1 MNLQIRRLALATAML
16 YSIALTGCTLATN
29 SAPATPISSTVGT
42 IHGQA
47 YGGNQPIVGAQIFV
61 YAANTSGFGA
71 ASALLSSTVPT
82 TDSNGFFSVTGDYAC
97 TVGQQVYLY
106 ALGGNTGAGIN
117 TSSGLLAI
125 LGTCPASGSLA
136 SVTPFVWMN
145 EVSTVAAAY
154 AFAGFA
160 TDATHVANDE
170 AVIGNIT
177 GGLAHT
183 GMVNAFANAANLVN
197 VATGTA
203 LTTTGNSSAS
213 GQSAAIIVPQAQI
226 NTIADI
232 LAACVNT
239 TDTTGT
245 TPGPSGTCSTLFANA
260 LSTSGATPTD
270 TATAAINIAKNPTA
284 NVATLYGLINGQPAF
299 VPDDPT
305 QPADFTIS
313 ILYPQGGT
321 GTVGL
326 AIDGLGNAYGV
337 YGGGATVYRIT
348 PAGVETALSTG
359 ATATQPRRLAI
370 DANNNV
376 WVPSDA
382 SGTGAIFMFTPTG
395 TTPTT
400 YTAVD
405 TTGTT
410 VGSLISV
417 AFDPNGYLWALGAS
431 TVKKAT
437 LLNVSASPA
446 TAVTYVFTPTA
457 PAGIAVSTA
466 GSLGLTSGSTT
477 SGGFSV
483 TNSSV
488 TAGTTLT
495 ATTGG
500 GLYTPSQITPDAS
513 GDFWVA
519 NSAPSGSNTVVSE
532 FNGSNS
538 PVSAT
543 GYSVTPA
550 NGGSNTELFSGEF
563 DGLGN
568 YYTGGNTYAAG
579 TTTPNIASIYVLN
592 SSGTQTAVYS
602 PPSSTNEFFAVD
614 PSGNLWFGGN
624 KTIGEMIGVAAPKIT
639 PVSTAVF
646 SGRTPTTT
654 WRP

>member
-29 SAPATPISSTVGT
+29 SAPATPISSAVGT
-42 IHGQA
+42 IHGMT

-71 ASALLSSTVPT
+71 ASTLLSSTVPT
-82 TDSNGFFSVTGDYAC
+82 TDSNGSFSVTGDYTC
-97 TVGQQVYLY
+97 TAGQQVYLY

-213 GQSAAIIVPQAQI
+213 GQTAAIIVPQAQI

-348 PAGVETALSTG
+348 PAGVETALT
-359 ATATQPRRLAI
+359 TATQPRRLAI

-376 WVPSDA
+376 WVPSDSSTA
-382 SGTGAIFMFTPTG
+382 GTIDMFTPTG
-395 TTPTT
+395 TTPTA
-400 YTAVD
+400 YTAID
-405 TTGTT
+405 TTGAT
-410 VGSLISV
+410 VKGPICV
-417 AFDPNGYLWALGAS
+417 AFDSSGYLWVLGATS
-431 TVKKAT
+431 KEVT
-437 LLNVSASPA
+437 LLNVSANPA
-446 TAVTYVFTPTA
+446 TAVTYVVTPA
-457 PAGIAVSTA
+457 SPAEIGVSSGGI
-466 GSLGLTSGSTT
+466 LGLTSGTTT

-513 GDFWVA
+513 GDFWIG
-519 NSAPSGSNTVVSE
+519 NTAPSGSNTVVSE
-532 FNGSNS
+532 FNGSGN
-538 PVSAT
+538 PVSST
-543 GYSVTPA
+543 GYSISPL

-563 DGLGN
+563 DGMGN

-639 PVSTAVF
+639 PVSSAIF
-646 SGRTPTTT
+646 SGRTPAAT